1 MPPPRC
7 SDLGI
12 VVVDDDESFR
22 VGLAANLADD
32 GHTVGAYAGPGDV
45 PEDVLAGARVVVT
58 DYQMADVDGLAF
70 ADAVH
75 AKAPRTA
82 IVLATAYWSVE
93 IEAEIAARDYVRLCR
108 KPLDYDELHDLVHG
122 VAEETAR

>member
-1 MPPPRC
+1 MPC
-7 SDLGI
+7 LG
-12 VVVDDDESFR
+12 
-22 VGLAANLADD
+22 
-32 GHTVGAYAGPGDV
+32 AG
-45 PEDVLAGARVVVT
+45 
-58 DYQMADVDGLAF
+58 Q
-70 ADAVH
+70 
-75 AKAPRTA
+75 APRTA